1 MENFRQSIDFL
12 FISVICSRSVAIF
25 DSMRKSGWVF
35 LVFCFAFHLK
45 AQQISFDQITN
56 LPVSGLKNPWAG
68 GFNSVQ
74 FFQLDLDGDAR
85 EDLVVF
91 DRSAQH
97 LKTFLRNAS
106 GSFTYSPGYQKR
118 FPLIENWMNLL
129 DYDGDGDK
137 DLFTS
142 TPGGIQVY
150 PNVGNNFPKSTG
162 TLKSTGLNGLINIY
176 VSATD
181 IPAIA
186 DIDGDGDLDI
196 LAFESA
202 GHFIT
207 YYENSGDLKYV
218 TKSLNWGNFYLN
230 DCQDI
235 TFGLVPESVLSTQST
250 AAVQHAGST
259 LALWDPDKNG
269 IYDLIIGHV
278 NCSSF
283 LWMKNEG
290 TRTKPKF
297 RSADYN
303 FPAGSPHMV
312 PSLASGSPI
321 DLDGDGFLDLMAS
334 SHLPDLNPAL
344 ETASYYH
351 SEKGAL
357 VLKTKAFLQEEM
369 IDVGDNASPVFYDVE
384 GDGDL
389 DLLIGS
395 ASVNYY
401 ENVNGT
407 LTLKTRDFLPLAGA
421 SGIQLQVVNGR
432 LMLYYIKG
440 SAVFYRVFSG
450 GQLGEEKPLNV
461 VSLRETP
468 RLYDI
473 NQDGSLELVVLDFL
487 GGTRVY
493 DWSDLAKPYQR
504 IETLFRGIAY
514 ADITGDGNAEQIT
527 LDASGYVYVSGLGLE
542 VQRLPF
548 QVGQNAQ
555 IATADFN
562 RDGKMD
568 IVVGLA
574 SGGVQLFQ
582 NTSEIS
588 IPSEELYVWPNPA
601 SALVNVRVKSS
612 GTLQW
617 FDLLGRVLGGEI
629 SVNAGETLRIPAPL
643 PGAGNYLLKYE
654 SVKGSATQKV
664 LILP

>member
-1 MENFRQSIDFL
+1 MLCLLSL
-12 FISVICSRSVAIF
+12 S
-25 DSMRKSGWVF
+25 
-35 LVFCFAFHLK
+35 LK
-45 AQQISFDQITN
+45 AQQISFDPIIN

-68 GFNSVQ
+68 GINSVQ
-74 FFQLDLDGDAR
+74 FFPIDLDGDAR

-97 LKTFLRNAS
+97 LKTFLRNSS
-106 GSFTYSPGYQKR
+106 GGVTFSPGYQKR

-150 PNVGNNFPKSTG
+150 PNLGNNFPKSLG

-186 DIDGDGDLDI
+186 DMDGDGDLDI

-207 YYENSGDLKYV
+207 YYENTGDLKYV
-218 TKSLNWGNFYLN
+218 TKSMNWGNFYLN

-235 TFGLVPESVLSTQST
+235 AFNVVPESVLSTQST
-250 AAVQHAGST
+250 EAVQHAGNT

-278 NCSSF
+278 GCPGF
-283 LWMKNEG
+283 IFMKNEG
-290 TRTKPKF
+290 TRDKPKF
-297 RSADYN
+297 RNADYN
-303 FPAGSPHMV
+303 FPAGAPHTV

-321 DLDGDGFLDLMAS
+321 DIDGDGILDLIAS

-344 ETASYYH
+344 ETASYYR
-351 SEKGAL
+351 SENGAL

-369 IDVGDNASPVFYDVE
+369 IDVGDNASPVFFDVE

-395 ASVNYY
+395 ASVTFY
-401 ENVNGT
+401 ENVNGA
-407 LTLKTRDFLPLAGA
+407 LTLKTRDFLPLAGV

-432 LMLYYIKG
+432 LMLYYVKG
-440 SAVFYRVFSG
+440 SAVFYRVYSG

-473 NQDGSLELVVLDFL
+473 NQDGSLELLVLDYL
-487 GGTRVY
+487 GVTWVY
-493 DWSDLAKPYQR
+493 DWSDLSKPYQR
-504 IETLFRGIAY
+504 VETAFRGIAY
-514 ADITGDGNAEQIT
+514 ADITGDGNSERIT
-527 LDASGYVYVSGLGLE
+527 VDASGYVYVSGLGLE

-548 QVGQNAQ
+548 LVGQNAQ
-555 IATADFN
+555 ISTADFN
-562 RDGKMD
+562 RDGKID

-574 SGGVQLFQ
+574 SGGVQLLQ
-582 NTSEIS
+582 NTSDIL
-588 IPSEELYVWPNPA
+588 IPSEDLYVWPNPA
-601 SALVNVRVKSS
+601 SSLINIRVKSS

-617 FDLLGRVLGGEI
+617 FDLSGRILGGGI

-654 SVKGSATQKV
+654 SVKGSVTQKV

>member
-1 MENFRQSIDFL
+1 MKKLLLLVACCL
-12 FISVICSRSVAIF
+12 FTLS
-25 DSMRKSGWVF
+25 SM
-35 LVFCFAFHLK
+35 

-56 LPVSGLKNPWAG
+56 LPVTGLKNPWAG
-68 GFNSVQ
+68 GLNSVQ
-74 FFQLDLDGDAR
+74 FFSIELDGDAR

-106 GSFTYSPGYQKR
+106 GGFSYAPSFQNR

-142 TPGGIQVY
+142 NPGGIQVY
-150 PNVGNNFPKSTG
+150 PNVGNNFPKSLG

-186 DIDGDGDLDI
+186 DIDGDGDLDV

-202 GHFIT
+202 GHYIS
-207 YYENSGDLKYV
+207 YYENIGDLKFA
-218 TKSLNWGNFYLN
+218 TKSMNWGNFFLN

-235 TFGLVPESVLSTQST
+235 TFGLGPESVKSTEST
-250 AAVQHAGST
+250 VAVQHAGST

-269 IYDLIIGHV
+269 IYDLIVGHV

-283 LWMKNEG
+283 IYMRNGG
-290 TRTKPKF
+290 TRSKPSFKA
-297 RSADYN
+297 ADYN
-303 FPAGSPHMV
+303 FPAGAPHTV

-321 DLDGDGFLDLMAS
+321 DLDGDGALDLIAS
-334 SHLPDLNPAL
+334 SHLPDLNSAL
-344 ETASYYH
+344 ETASYYR
-351 SEKGAL
+351 SENGAL

-369 IDVGDNASPVFYDVE
+369 IDVGDNASPVFFDVE

-389 DLLIGS
+389 DLVIGS
-395 ASVNYY
+395 NAIALY

-407 LTLKTRDFLPLAGA
+407 LTLKSRSFLPITGA
-421 SGIQLQVVNGR
+421 ATIQLQVVNGR
-432 LMLYYIKG
+432 LMLYYLKG
-440 SAVFYRVFSG
+440 SAAFYRVYTSG
-450 GQLGEEKPLNV
+450 LLGDEKPLNV
-461 VSLRETP
+461 VSVRETP
-468 RLYDI
+468 RLFDI
-473 NQDGSLELVVLDFL
+473 NQDGTLELVVLDYL

-493 DWSDLAKPYQR
+493 DWSDLSKPYQR

-514 ADITGDGNAEQIT
+514 ADLTGDGNAERIT
-527 LDASGYVYVSGLGLE
+527 LDASGSVYVSGLGLE

-555 IATADFN
+555 ISTTDFN
-562 RDGKMD
+562 RDGKVD

-582 NTSEIS
+582 NTSDVTV
-588 IPSEELYVWPNPA
+588 PSEELYVWPNPA
-601 SALVNVRVKSS
+601 SSLINIRVKNA
-612 GTLQW
+612 GILHW
-617 FDLLGRVLGGEI
+617 FDLSGRALGGSI
-629 SVNAGETLRIPAPL
+629 SVDAGETLRIPAPL
-643 PGAGNYLLKYE
+643 PGAGNYLLKYD
-654 SVKGSATQKV
+654 SATGSTSQKV

>member
-1 MENFRQSIDFL
+1 MLCLLSL
-12 FISVICSRSVAIF
+12 S
-25 DSMRKSGWVF
+25 
-35 LVFCFAFHLK
+35 LK
-45 AQQISFDQITN
+45 AQQISFDPIIN

-68 GFNSVQ
+68 GINSVQ
-74 FFQLDLDGDAR
+74 FFPIDLDGDAR

-97 LKTFLRNAS
+97 LKTFLRNSS
-106 GSFTYSPGYQKR
+106 GGVTFSPGYQKR

-150 PNVGNNFPKSTG
+150 PNLGNNFPKSLG

-186 DIDGDGDLDI
+186 DMDGDGDLDI

-207 YYENSGDLKYV
+207 YYENTGDLKYV
-218 TKSLNWGNFYLN
+218 TKSMNWGNFYLN

-235 TFGLVPESVLSTQST
+235 AFNVVPESVLSTQST
-250 AAVQHAGST
+250 EAVQHAGNT

-278 NCSSF
+278 GCPGF
-283 LWMKNEG
+283 IFMKNEG
-290 TRTKPKF
+290 TRDKPKF
-297 RSADYN
+297 RNADYN
-303 FPAGSPHMV
+303 FPAGAPHTV

-321 DLDGDGFLDLMAS
+321 DIDGDGILDLIAS

-344 ETASYYH
+344 ETASYYR
-351 SEKGAL
+351 SENGAL

-369 IDVGDNASPVFYDVE
+369 IDVGDNASPVFFDVE

-395 ASVNYY
+395 ASVTFY
-401 ENVNGT
+401 ENVNGA
-407 LTLKTRDFLPLAGA
+407 LTLKTRDFLPLAGV

-432 LMLYYIKG
+432 LMLYYVKG
-440 SAVFYRVFSG
+440 SAVFYRVYSG

-473 NQDGSLELVVLDFL
+473 NQDGSLELLVLDYL
-487 GGTRVY
+487 GVTWVY
-493 DWSDLAKPYQR
+493 DWSDLSKPYQR
-504 IETLFRGIAY
+504 VETAFRGIAY
-514 ADITGDGNAEQIT
+514 ADITGDGNSERIT
-527 LDASGYVYVSGLGLE
+527 VDASGYVYVSGLGLE

-548 QVGQNAQ
+548 LVGQNAQ
-555 IATADFN
+555 ISTADFN
-562 RDGKMD
+562 RDGKID

-582 NTSEIS
+582 NTSDI
-588 IPSEELYVWPNPA
+588 IVPSEELYVWPNPA

-617 FDLLGRVLGGEI
+617 FDLSGRTLGGGI

-654 SVKGSATQKV
+654 SAKGSVTQKV

>member
-1 MENFRQSIDFL
+1 
-12 FISVICSRSVAIF
+12 
-25 DSMRKSGWVF
+25 MRKSGWVI

-74 FFQLDLDGDAR
+74 FFLIDLDGDAR

-106 GSFTYSPGYQKR
+106 GGFTYSPGYQKR
-118 FPLIENWMNLL
+118 FPLIENWMNLV
-129 DYDGDGDK
+129 DYDGDGKK

-150 PNVGNNFPKSTG
+150 PNLNNYFPKSLG
-162 TLKSTGLNGLINIY
+162 TLKSSGLNGLINMY

-207 YYENSGDLKYV
+207 LYENTGDLKYV

-235 TFGLVPESVLSTQST
+235 AFNLVPESIKQTQST
-250 AAVQHAGST
+250 AAVQHAGNT

-269 IYDLIIGHV
+269 IFDLIIGHV
-278 NCSSF
+278 GCPGFIF
-283 LWMKNEG
+283 LKNEG
-290 TRTKPKF
+290 TRDKPKF
-297 RSADYN
+297 RSADYT
-303 FPAGSPHMV
+303 FPASAPHTV

-321 DLDGDGFLDLMAS
+321 DLDGDGALDLMAS

-344 ETASYYH
+344 ETVSYYQ
-351 SEKGAL
+351 SDNGAL
-357 VLKTKAFLQEEM
+357 VLKTKAFLQEDM
-369 IDVGDNASPVFYDVE
+369 IDVGDNASPVFFDVE

-395 ASVNYY
+395 STVTLY

-407 LTLKTRDFLPLAGA
+407 LTFKSRDFLSIAGA
-421 SGIQLQVVNGR
+421 SGIQLQVVNSR
-432 LMLYYIKG
+432 LMLYYLKG
-440 SAVFYRVFSG
+440 SAVYYRVYSA
-450 GQLGEEKPLNV
+450 GQLGEEKALNV

-473 NQDGSLELVVLDFL
+473 NQDGTLELVVLDYL
-487 GGTRVY
+487 GATRVY
-493 DWSDLAKPYQR
+493 DWSDLTKPYQR
-504 IETLFRGIAY
+504 LETAFRGIAY
-514 ADITGDGNAEQIT
+514 ADITGDGNDERIT

-555 IATADFN
+555 ISTVDFN
-562 RDGKMD
+562 RDGKVD

-582 NTSEIS
+582 NTSDI
-588 IPSEELYVWPNPA
+588 IVPADELYVWPNPA

-617 FDLLGRVLGGEI
+617 FDLSGRALGGEI
-629 SVNAGETLRIPAPL
+629 SVDAGETLRIPAPL
-643 PGAGNYLLKYE
+643 PGAGNYLLKYD
-654 SVKGSATQKV
+654 SAKGSVTQKV

>member
-1 MENFRQSIDFL
+1 MFMGKRIVL
-12 FISVICSRSVAIF
+12 
-25 DSMRKSGWVF
+25 VF
-35 LVFCFAFHLK
+35 LCLLSLSLK
-45 AQQISFDQITN
+45 AQQISFDQIAN

-68 GFNSVQ
+68 GINSVQ
-74 FFQLDLDGDAR
+74 FFPIDLDGDAR

-106 GSFTYSPGYQKR
+106 GGFTYSPGYQKR

-137 DLFTS
+137 DLFAS

-150 PNVGNNFPKSTG
+150 PNLGNNFPKSLG
-162 TLKSTGLNGLINIY
+162 ALKSTGLNGLINIY

-186 DIDGDGDLDI
+186 DMDGDGDLDI

-207 YYENSGDLKYV
+207 YYENTGDLKYV
-218 TKSLNWGNFYLN
+218 TKSMNWGNFYLN

-235 TFGLVPESVLSTQST
+235 AFNVVPESVLQTQATSQ
-250 AAVQHAGST
+250 VQHAGNT

-278 NCSSF
+278 GCPGF
-283 LWMKNEG
+283 IFMKNEG
-290 TRTKPKF
+290 ARDKPKF
-297 RSADYN
+297 RNADYN
-303 FPAGSPHMV
+303 FPAGAPHVV

-321 DLDGDGFLDLMAS
+321 DIDGDGVLDLIAS

-344 ETASYYH
+344 ETVSYYR
-351 SEKGAL
+351 SENGAL
-357 VLKTKAFLQEEM
+357 VMKTKAFLQEEM
-369 IDVGDNASPVFYDVE
+369 IDVGDNASPVFFDVE

-395 ASVNYY
+395 ASVTFY

-407 LTLKTRDFLPLAGA
+407 LSFKSRDFLPLAGA
-421 SGIQLQVVNGR
+421 SGIQLQVVNSR
-432 LMLYYIKG
+432 LMLYYLKG
-440 SAVFYRVFSG
+440 SAVYYREYKSG
-450 GQLGEEKPLNV
+450 ALSDEKALTI

-473 NQDGSLELVVLDFL
+473 NQDGSLELVVLDYL

-493 DWSDLAKPYQR
+493 DWSDLSKPYQR
-504 IETLFRGIAY
+504 IETAFRGIAY
-514 ADITGDGNAEQIT
+514 ADITGDGNAERIT

-555 IATADFN
+555 ISTADFN
-562 RDGKMD
+562 RDGKID

-574 SGGVQLFQ
+574 SGGVQLLQ
-582 NTSEIS
+582 NTSDIL
-588 IPSEELYVWPNPA
+588 IPSEDLYVWPNPA
-601 SALVNVRVKSS
+601 SSLINIRVKSS

-617 FDLLGRVLGGEI
+617 FDLSGRVLGGGI

-654 SVKGSATQKV
+654 SVKGSVTQKV